1 MLLLW
6 IATAL
11 AAPEEA
17 PPVEAPPLEAPAT
30 EAPAVEKQE
39 TEAPE
44 TEVPEPA
51 WHGTDPL
58 KAAADRVRAREEY
71 KDADPSGFSEVDEA
85 IAIDPDSGRERSELA
100 PPADDAPLAVPIDA
114 VPIDAVPAD
123 AVPAD
128 AVPAEPPPAR
138 QVAAVPERIGTAEY
152 YGAPGDLFL
161 YNARV
166 WDGVRPSAYKA
177 SVLIR
182 GGVIEAISFDL
193 DIPEDVR
200 VIDASGMTII
210 PGLIDAHVHLTS
222 IASSG
227 YDEAEWE
234 SHVRQGLRAYLACGV
249 TTVLDTGIQHE
260 QVARLRGWVAEG
272 QPAPNFEVLGWVVS
286 PPEGY
291 VTTVLEGAP
300 AHGTPEALTA
310 HLDELT
316 DLGAAGVKVTMEEG
330 FLTRIWPLQ
339 TPEMQAVIT
348 READARDLPI
358 YVHAISP
365 KEHGLAMDMGAHAM
379 VHPLD
384 WPHRGTIN
392 RLRETDTA
400 VMSTIGIYDM
410 FRVGYDRDRLTDP
423 LTRLVVPEALLAN
436 AADPAVKEGF
446 QEEVMSIMMP
456 KLPGM
461 FSGLAEW
468 QLNGRTPVER
478 RIRSLEAS
486 VAELHRSGVTVI
498 VGSDAGNWPI
508 LPSSF
513 HGIST
518 VRELELW
525 EEAGISPLDTLTAA
539 TRLPAEVLGVS
550 DRVGTLEPG
559 KAADLVVLEQN
570 PLLDVSAV
578 RAVRFTVKDGV
589 ARTPEQWM
597 ND

>member
-1 MLLLW
+1 VLLLW

-11 AAPEEA
+11 AAPDQPPAEEA
-17 PPVEAPPLEAPAT
+17 PAEEAPAE
-30 EAPAVEKQE
+30 EAPV
-39 TEAPE
+39 
-44 TEVPEPA
+44 EPA

-71 KDADPSGFSEVDEA
+71 RDADDEIDEDAALDEDAPSE
-85 IAIDPDSGRERSELA
+85 RERTPPPEGEATDSA
-100 PPADDAPLAVPIDA
+100 PTEDTEPPVHIWQVETVRDDSLIETPADFGDS
-114 VPIDAVPAD
+114 
-123 AVPAD
+123 
-128 AVPAEPPPAR
+128 
-138 QVAAVPERIGTAEY
+138 
-152 YGAPGDLFL
+152 GDLFL
-161 YNARV
+161 FNARV
-166 WDGVRPSAYKA
+166 WDGINPRPRKA
-177 SVLIR
+177 SILIR
-182 GGVIEAISFDL
+182 DGVIDAISVDL
-193 DIPEDVR
+193 DTPDDIR
-200 VIDASGMTII
+200 VIDASGLTVI

-227 YDEAEWE
+227 WDGYDETAWE

-260 QVARLRGWVAEG
+260 RVEQLRGWVTEG
-272 QPAPNFEVLGWVVS
+272 QPAPNIEVLGWVVS
-286 PPEGY
+286 PPDGY

-300 AHGTPEALTA
+300 AHGTPEALNA
-310 HLDELT
+310 HLD
-316 DLGAAGVKVTMEEG
+316 DLLALDAAGVKVTMEEG
-330 FLTRIWPLQ
+330 FLGRIWPLQ
-339 TPEMQAVIT
+339 TPEMQSSIAS
-348 READARDLPI
+348 ESAARDLPV
-358 YVHAISP
+358 YVHAMSP
-365 KEHGLAMDMGAHAM
+365 KEYGLALDMNVHAM

-384 WPHRGTIN
+384 WPHRGTVS
-392 RLRETDTA
+392 RLRESDTA

-410 FRVGYDRDRLTDP
+410 FRVGYDPARLTDP
-423 LTRLVVPEALLAN
+423 LTRLVVPEALLEN
-436 AADPAVKEGF
+436 AADPAIKEGF
-446 QEEVMSIMMP
+446 QAEVLSIMTP

-468 QLNGRTPVER
+468 QLTGRAPVER

-508 LPSSF
+508 LPYSF

-525 EEAGISPLDTLTAA
+525 EEAGISPLDTLYAA
-539 TRLPAEVLGVS
+539 TRLPAEVIGVA

-559 KAADLVVLEQN
+559 KAADLVLLGQD

-589 ARTPEQWM
+589 AKTPEQWM
-597 ND
+597 TE